1 MNFSYNEDQQSIQD
15 VAVRMF
21 RDLCG
26 DDTIRTLYQAEQP
39 LHRELWQQVAQSGL
53 LGTALPAAVGGSDMG
68 MTELCLLLEQQ
79 GKSVA
84 PIPVLESIVE
94 AALPIAR
101 FGSQDLQQ
109 TLLPGVISGET
120 ILSAVRP
127 YQGLQAHTPL
137 TATAQPASQANGGEE
152 HWVLNGYS
160 NLVGYAHFAQG
171 FLVTATLADGG
182 YWVGYVDAGS
192 AGLHITSQRATNGEA
207 SGHIRFDQVTV
218 PAHNL
223 MATHSEAETLLQW
236 QRQHTFAAMAALQL
250 GVLHEG
256 LRRAAEYTT
265 ERTQFGK
272 PLAAF
277 QAVSQQAADGYM
289 AIEALRGVY
298 WRLLDILDQGA
309 ADDLETNLT
318 AHSVKYWV
326 CESGHIAAHIFLHLH
341 GGIGQDLD
349 YPVHRFFSW
358 AKKNETYLGGADQ
371 QAAQLGRLIQSNPAA
386 LV

>member
-1 MNFSYNEDQQSIQD
+1 MNFNYNEDQQSIQD

-21 RDLCG
+21 RDLCS
-26 DDTIRTLYQAEQP
+26 DEAIRNLYKAQQP
-39 LHRELWQQVAQSGL
+39 LHTELWQQVAQSGL
-53 LGTALPAAVGGSDMG
+53 LGTALPAKVGGSEMG
-68 MTELCLLLEQQ
+68 MTELCLILEQQ
-79 GKSVA
+79 GKAVA
-84 PIPVLESIVE
+84 PLPILESIVE

-101 FGSQDLQQ
+101 FASEDLKQ
-109 TLLPGVISGET
+109 TLLPSVISGDM

-127 YQGLQAHTPL
+127 YKGLQNRLPL
-137 TATAQPASQANGGEE
+137 TATAQGE
-152 HWVLNGYS
+152 HWTLNGYS
-160 NLVGYAHFAQG
+160 NLVGYAHYANG
-171 FLVTATLADGG
+171 FLVTAQLEDGG
-182 YWVGYVDAGS
+182 HWVGYVDANS
-192 AGLHITSQRATNGEA
+192 EGLLKTEQRATNGEA
-207 SGHIRFDQVTV
+207 SGHLHFNQVNV
-218 PAHNL
+218 SAGNL
-223 MATHSEAETLLQW
+223 IATHNEAESLLQW

-250 GVLHEG
+250 GVLQEG

-272 PLAAF
+272 PLGAF

-298 WRLLDILDQGA
+298 WRLLDILDNGNS
-309 ADDLETNLT
+309 DDLEANIT
-318 AHSVKYWV
+318 AHSVKFWI
-326 CESGHIAAHIFLHLH
+326 CEAGHIAAHIFLHLH

-371 QAAQLGRLIQSNPAA
+371 HSAQLGKLIQSNPAA

>member
-1 MNFSYNEDQQSIQD
+1 MNFNYNEDQQSIQD
-15 VAVRMF
+15 VAARMF
-21 RDLCG
+21 RDLCS
-26 DDTIRTLYQAEQP
+26 DETIRNLYKSEQP

-53 LGTALPAAVGGSDMG
+53 LGTALPANVGGSEMG

-79 GKSVA
+79 GKAVA
-84 PIPVLESIVE
+84 PLPILESIVE

-101 FGSQDLQQ
+101 FASEDLKQS
-109 TLLPGVISGET
+109 LLPSVISGDT

-127 YQGLQAHTPL
+127 YQGLQNRPPL
-137 TATAQPASQANGGEE
+137 TATADGEN
-152 HWVLNGYS
+152 WRLNGYS
-160 NLVGYAHFAQG
+160 NLVGYVHYANG
-171 FLVTATLADGG
+171 FLVTAPLEDGG
-182 YWVGYVDAGS
+182 HWIGYVDANCE
-192 AGLHITSQRATNGEA
+192 GLLKTEQRATNGEA
-207 SGHIRFDQVTV
+207 SGHIHFNQVTV
-218 PAHNL
+218 SAENL
-223 MATHSEAETLLQW
+223 IATHTEAEALLQW
-236 QRQHTFAAMAALQL
+236 QRQRTFAAMAALQL
-250 GVLHEG
+250 GVLQEG

-272 PLAAF
+272 PLGAF

-298 WRLLDILDQGA
+298 WRLLDILDNGDT
-309 ADDLETNLT
+309 DDLEANIT
-318 AHSVKYWV
+318 AHSVKFWI

-371 QAAQLGRLIQSNPAA
+371 HSAQLGNLIRSNPAA